1 MKNKYL
7 PLLVAASFGLTCANS
22 SFATMTVTL
31 TQDTHAYSGANG
43 GGEFKAVTSANGTFQ
58 TFCIDVS
65 HSFKSGTT
73 YDYSISQQ
81 TYAGSGNSISI
92 GTAYLYNQFLDGT
105 LNGYNY
111 TDGSG
116 NISSATLL
124 QNTFWALEGE
134 ISSSSVF
141 VNSNP
146 FYLDLLSAFS
156 GITTAQKLLNAE
168 ANAGANNIYGVAVM
182 NLFAT
187 NNPNQ
192 LAQSQ
197 LVRVPLPGTHTSVPE
212 PSTIVA
218 GALLLLPLGVS
229 ALRIVRRKQAM
240 LS

>member
-7 PLLVAASFGLTCANS
+7 PLLVAASFVLACANS
-22 SFATMTVTL
+22 SFAAMTVTL
-31 TQDTHAYSGANG
+31 TQNTHAYSGANG

-58 TFCIDVS
+58 TFCIDVG
-65 HSFKSGTT
+65 HSFKSGKT
-73 YDYSISQQ
+73 YDYTISQQ
-81 TYAGSGNSISI
+81 IYAGSANNISI
-92 GTAYLYNQFLDGT
+92 GTAWLYSQFLDGT
-105 LNGYNY
+105 LNGYHY

-134 ISSSSVF
+134 ISSSTVF

-156 GITTAQKLLNAE
+156 GITVAQKILNAE
-168 ANAGANNIYGVAVM
+168 ADAGANNIYGVAVM

-187 NNPNQ
+187 NNTSQ

-197 LVRVPLPGTHTSVPE
+197 LIRIPITKKAVPE
-212 PSTIVA
+212 PSTIAA